1 MIPFDAVPT
10 TFETSLQTLC
20 LCVMSVTTTIS
31 EYPSPAEAVV
41 VRAAEQ
47 FMEET
52 MSNFSDPS
60 HDPHHVRRV
69 RRTALRI
76 ARSLSSPS
84 RDSAAPDLLTV
95 ELSALLHDVL
105 DKKYVPPSSY
115 GHDARAFFEPFF
127 QRTAAALDLRTDGRA
142 DTIVRIV
149 ENVSWSNELRLR
161 KSGEWGSWH
170 ETCVELHCV
179 QDADRLDAIGAFGV
193 MRCAAYSAVTKRA
206 LHVPDGDADQPESA
220 IQHFH
225 DKLLHIRERM
235 KTAPGK
241 QMAEQRH
248 QLLVDFLAAIDDE
261 YGRDV

>member
-1 MIPFDAVPT
+1 
-10 TFETSLQTLC
+10 
-20 LCVMSVTTTIS
+20 MSVTAIIS
-31 EYPSPAEAVV
+31 EYPSPAEAAV

-69 RRTALRI
+69 RRTALRL
-76 ARSLSSPS
+76 ARSLSSN
-84 RDSAAPDLLTV
+84 DSTGAAPDLLTV

-105 DKKYVPPSSY
+105 DKKYVPPESY

-127 QRTAAALDLRTDGRA
+127 RRAAAAASGAALDLQADGRA
-142 DTIVRIV
+142 DAIVRIV

-161 KSGEWGSWH
+161 ANGEWGSWH

-193 MRCAAYSAVTKRA
+193 MRCAAYSAITKRA
-206 LHVPDGDADQPESA
+206 LHAPDGDADQPESA

-241 QMAEQRH
+241 QMAEKRH
-248 QLLVDFLAAIDDE
+248 QLVRTTLFSC
-261 YGRDV
+261 

>member
-1 MIPFDAVPT
+1 MT
-10 TFETSLQTLC
+10 
-20 LCVMSVTTTIS
+20 VTTTS
-31 EYPSPAEAVV
+31 EYPTPAEAAV

-69 RRTALRI
+69 RRTALRL
-76 ARSLSSPS
+76 ARSLSLPERDGSNTGSPHPVPG
-84 RDSAAPDLLTV
+84 APDLLTV
-95 ELSALLHDVL
+95 ELAALLHDVL
-105 DKKYVPPSSY
+105 DKKYVPPASY
-115 GHDARAFFEPFF
+115 GHDARTFFEPFF
-127 QRTAAALDLRTDGRA
+127 QRAAAGEVDLRTDGRA
-142 DTIVRIV
+142 DAIVRIV
-149 ENVSWSNELRLR
+149 ENVSWSNEQRLR
-161 KSGEWGSWH
+161 ACGEWGPWH

-206 LHVPDGDADQPESA
+206 LHVPDGDTEQPESA

-241 QMAEQRH
+241 QMAEKRH
-248 QLLVDFLAAIDDE
+248 KLLVDFLGAIEDE
-261 YGRDV
+261 YGRDA